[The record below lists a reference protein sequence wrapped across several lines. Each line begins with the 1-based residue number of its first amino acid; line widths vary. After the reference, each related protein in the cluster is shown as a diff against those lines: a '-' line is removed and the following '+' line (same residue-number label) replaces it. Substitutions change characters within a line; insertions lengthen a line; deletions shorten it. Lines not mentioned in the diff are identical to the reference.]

1 MFCPAVWHRSINHTW
16 KVSNGSGSY
25 ILQRIND
32 AVFQH
37 PGDIAENIDALALY
51 LQGRIP
57 GYLFVRP
64 LSTLDGRNIVQVEKA
79 FSGLVPFIE
88 GSYTLM
94 WWRRRAGLPGS
105 RQFGKIHPAP
115 VRVFHRASSF

>member
-1 MFCPAVWHRSINHTW
+1 MFPRILEAYGLSEDQCSVRPFGTGLINHTW

-51 LQGRIP
+51 LQGQHP

-64 LSTLDGRNIVQVEKA
+64 LSTLDGRNIVQVGEG
-79 FSGLVPFIE
+79 FFRLVPFIE
-88 GSYTLM
+88 
-94 WWRRRAGLPGS
+94 
-105 RQFGKIHPAP
+105 
-115 VRVFHRASSF
+115 